1 MKRHRASAATR
12 IAALST
18 AFALICLTVYF
29 IVIGL
34 DNADKL
40 ASVLSALTGLTA
52 LALTWHTMRRPTE
65 PSPPTPPGKTPDKA
79 PAAPVRTTSKREGG
93 TVHNVISG
101 SVHGPVVQGHDF
113 TGPIT
118 IGGAGAGTAPP
129 PPPPESDR
137 KPPAEP

>member
-65 PSPPTPPGKTPDKA
+65 PPPPTPSGKTPDKA

-101 SVHGPVVQGHDF
+101 SVHGPAFQGHDF

-118 IGGAGAGTAPP
+118 IGRAPDPIPQPP
-129 PPPPESDR
+129 PPAPEG
-137 KPPAEP
+137 PAPAR